1 MLSFHGFDLW
11 LKTGRCLQSSYD
23 SWKSSTWC
31 KETSP
36 WRPWGGTQGTIARRP
51 GFTPSR
57 HAAVSPYSSLGC
69 LRRRRSRSSAAVTLW
84 VESLRFPGAR
94 MPLHARTTGGK
105 RPECPRQAFVFGDQ
119 ASLKRNYKTLGR
131 LVHPLAAVLYHV
143 RDLWFENSAS
153 GSAWMLTSTSK
164 SQRALSSPPSRLN
177 LLSGWGR
184 GLSGRSL

>member
-36 WRPWGGTQGTIARRP
+36 RRPWGGTQGTIARRP

-105 RPECPRQAFVFGDQ
+105 RLECPRQAFVFGDQ
-119 ASLKRNYKTLGR
+119 PSLKRNYTTLGR

-143 RDLWFENSAS
+143 RDL
-153 GSAWMLTSTSK
+153 
-164 SQRALSSPPSRLN
+164 
-177 LLSGWGR
+177 
-184 GLSGRSL
+184 